1 MGIVNAGNGS
11 VSKLMIEIIED
22 GPHNVIDI
30 EDQNYT

>member
-11 VSKLMIEIIED
+11 VSKLMIEIAED

-30 EDQNYT
+30 EAQNYT